1 MAGLDAF
8 YNNDVDYNEQ
18 GSYSSLSTPGG
29 RSSLHQRRVIEP
41 FHSSSHVLT
50 GDLDNPANEISAQS
64 SSVLQKV
71 TFQILKATY
80 VVELKNVI
88 SMCSVL
94 PQIYFQSIL

>member
-80 VVELKNVI
+80 VVEL
-88 SMCSVL
+88 
-94 PQIYFQSIL
+94 

>member
-50 GDLDNPANEISAQS
+50 GDIDNPANEISAQS

-80 VVELKNVI
+80 VVEL
-88 SMCSVL
+88 
-94 PQIYFQSIL
+94 

>member
-80 VVELKNVI
+80 VVELN
-88 SMCSVL
+88 
-94 PQIYFQSIL
+94 

>member
-50 GDLDNPANEISAQS
+50 GDIDNPANEISAQSS

-71 TFQILKATY
+71 TFQILKATN
-80 VVELKNVI
+80 VVEKFVA
-88 SMCSVL
+88 MCSVL
-94 PQIYFQSIL
+94 P

>member
-64 SSVLQKV
+64 YSVLQKV

-80 VVELKNVI
+80 VVEL
-88 SMCSVL
+88 
-94 PQIYFQSIL
+94 

>member
-18 GSYSSLSTPGG
+18 GLYSSLSTPGG

-64 SSVLQKV
+64 SSSVLQKV
-71 TFQILKATY
+71 TFQILGVSY
-80 VVELKNVI
+80 SGII